1 MSETSESRDTSKA
14 ETGSAVPTAREGA
27 GRMLQGAGLV
37 VLLLWSLISWAPAI
51 DLLYGTNAT
60 PDWLNW
66 LFLVGSAPALGAVW
80 CVAYWALTRDGRAAL
95 RAALRRRAGLICVY
109 AALWMVAYQWVA

>member
-1 MSETSESRDTSKA
+1 MSNTSDLKGSKDA
-14 ETGSAVPTAREGA
+14 SGDRTALTATDGA
-27 GRMLQGAGLV
+27 RRMLQGVGLV

-66 LFLVGSAPALGAVW
+66 LFLAGSAPVLGGVW
-80 CVAYWALTRDGRAAL
+80 CAAYWALTRGGREVL
-95 RAALRRRAGLICVY
+95 RAALRRRTGAICVY
-109 AALWMVAYQWVA
+109 AALWMIAYQGVA